1 MTGAGGFPISADE
14 AEERAFILEVYRWM
28 TGGLALTGGVALYM
42 AAHPESIRA
51 LTANPILF
59 YGLLIAEV
67 LAVFGLAAFVRRM
80 SSTTASLVFLGYA
93 ALNGVTLS
101 SIFLVY
107 TQSSIANAFFVTAGT
122 FAAMSLY
129 GWLTKTDL
137 TSMGNFLFMALIG
150 LVIASFANLF
160 FRNST
165 IYWITTY
172 AGVLI
177 FTGLTAYD
185 TQKIKGLLNPSD
197 EGTDE
202 ETKEAI
208 SGALALYLDFINLFL
223 DILQIMGLRED

>member
-1 MTGAGGFPISADE
+1 MMDAGGYPLSADQ
-14 AEERAFILEVYRWM
+14 AEERSFIVKVYRWM

-42 AAHPESIRA
+42 AAHPASIRA
-51 LTANPILF
+51 LAAQPILF
-59 YGLLIAEV
+59 YGLMAVEL

-80 SSTTASLVFLGYA
+80 SSATASFVFLGYA

-107 TQSSIANAFFVTAGT
+107 TQSSIASAFFVTAGT

-129 GWLTKTDL
+129 GWMTKTDL
-137 TSMGNFLFMALIG
+137 TSLGNILFMALIG

-165 IYWITTY
+165 VYWITTY

-185 TQKIKGLLNPSD
+185 TQKIKGMLNPSD
-197 EGTDE
+197 EGTDM

-223 DILQIMGLRED
+223 DILQIMGRRED

>member
-1 MTGAGGFPISADE
+1 MMDAGGYPLSADQ
-14 AEERAFILEVYRWM
+14 AEERAFIVEVYRWM

-42 AAHPESIRA
+42 AAHPASIRA
-51 LTANPILF
+51 LASQPILF
-59 YGLLIAEV
+59 YGLMAIEL

-80 SSTTASLVFLGYA
+80 SSATASFVFLGYA

-107 TQSSIANAFFVTAGT
+107 TQSSIASAFFVTAGT

-129 GWLTKTDL
+129 GWMTKRDL
-137 TSMGNFLFMALIG
+137 TSLGNLLFMALIG
-150 LVIASFANLF
+150 LIIASFANLF
-160 FRNST
+160 FKNST
-165 IYWITTY
+165 VYWITTY

-197 EGTDE
+197 EGTE
-202 ETKEAI
+202 AETKEAI

-223 DILQIMGLRED
+223 DILQIMGRRED